1 MLLDQ
6 AVTTSSLAH
15 ISAVLVL
22 PLVGTMRLRVPF
34 PTRTPLLLAL
44 PLPRQ
49 SVLIVSFIC
58 GAMASQST
66 TVPSS
71 ATMTP
76 RMREPWR

>member
-1 MLLDQ
+1 V
-6 AVTTSSLAH
+6 VTTSDLAH

-22 PLVGTMRLRVPF
+22 RSVATMRLRVPF
-34 PTRTPLLLAL
+34 PTRMPLLL

-49 SVLIVSFIC
+49 SVLIASFIC

-76 RMREPWR
+76 RTRELWR